1 MLVKKSDKSL
11 EPFMVEKVLK
21 GVEKAYA
28 SVNENMKPGVLDC
41 IIGKY
46 KDEDDEKIVDA
57 DEIQDEVEK
66 CLMEDNKVAAKSY
79 ILYRYTNKIRK
90 DKFNTNVK
98 SILKKLM
105 AEDVQNQNANVDE
118 HSFDGR
124 MGEASSFVN
133 KKIALDGYMSRKSR
147 KNHLNNEVYI
157 HDLDAYVSGKHNC
170 LTEPID
176 LLFAKG
182 FVTRQADVRSPGS
195 VATALQL
202 LAVVFQ
208 LQSQDQFGGVAAGHL
223 DWSLVPYVRLSFYK
237 HFMVG
242 LKFVENVGN
251 DAIAKFKKEFFSLPN
266 DDDFKFLEEDTIDKR
281 KHISIDNKIYKS
293 YEKAYDY
300 ALSMLKDEVFQSVE
314 AMYSNLNTLQSRSGC
329 QLPFTSLNYGTCTK
343 TEGRLVIKALLEGS
357 LDGTGK
363 FHKTPIFPC
372 GIFQLMKGVNRYPGE
387 PNYDL
392 YKLALKSTSQRLYPN
407 YANCDWT
414 TNAGY
419 DKEDPRTYFATMG
432 CHAINTPIIM
442 ADGTRKMVQDI
453 KVGDKIMGVNNTV
466 RTVESL
472 IRGNDKLFKI
482 SQSRGEDYIVNEGHV
497 LALEYS
503 VKRKYMGYSKGDKLT
518 MTVHD
523 FMQIPASQRR
533 HFKGYKDSYELEEKE
548 YAIPPYI
555 LGLWLGDGWKGG
567 ATFSVNINETKIVE
581 DISKYA
587 ESIGRKVVIK
597 EEEDEKCLVVTISD
611 KDKQHENNLFRQGLK
626 KYNLFDNKHIPEEY
640 FYGSK
645 AQRSAL
651 LAGLV
656 NTDGWA
662 RIGRGRQTVCF
673 GNTNIDLINGA
684 KRLADSLG
692 YATNIIKARGE
703 AIGVGLCEGS
713 KLKPY
718 YHLSIHAFDDENLME
733 SKRTNINKNSI
744 RNFNTSVLTVE
755 EVGNGDFYGFELDG
769 DRLYLFN
776 DCTVTHNCRTYN
788 GRDINAEEGHNP
800 QTKDGRG
807 NLAPVTIILPTIAME
822 AKTSV
827 KDGENVVDKFMK
839 LLDKKIHEAKDML
852 RERYDWLCK
861 QSPLSAKF
869 MWKNNTMLGYI
880 PEQGIE
886 SALRHG
892 TLAIGQLGLAECLQA
907 LIGTDHTTE
916 EGMQLAKRIEGL
928 YKKRCQEF
936 KESERLNYGVYY
948 TPAENLCYT
957 AMKKFREKYGV
968 IPNVSDRDYFTNSMH
983 VPVWKNMTPFEKIDI
998 ESQLTGY
1005 SNAGCITYV
1014 ELPSTTKNNL
1024 EALETIV
1031 NYAMDRDIPYF
1042 AINVPNDTCNE
1053 CGYTDEINDKC
1064 PMCGSTNISRLRRVT
1079 GYLTGDYKTAFNWG
1093 KQKETQ
1099 DRVKHIKEF

>member
-28 SVNENMKPGVLDC
+28 SVNENMKPGALDC

-242 LKFVENVGN
+242 LKFVENMDN

-293 YEKAYDY
+293 HEKAYNY

-392 YKLALKSTSQRLYPN
+392 YKLALESTSQRLYPN

-453 KVGDKIMGVNNTV
+453 EVGDKVMGVNNTV

-472 IRGNDKLFKI
+472 IRGNGKLFKI

-503 VKRKYMGYSKGDKLT
+503 SKRKYMGYSKGDKLT

-533 HFKGYKDSYELEEKE
+533 YFKGYKDSYELEEKE
-548 YAIPPYI
+548 FAIPPYI
-555 LGLWLGDGWKGG
+555 
-567 ATFSVNINETKIVE
+567 
-581 DISKYA
+581 
-587 ESIGRKVVIK
+587 
-597 EEEDEKCLVVTISD
+597 
-611 KDKQHENNLFRQGLK
+611 
-626 KYNLFDNKHIPEEY
+626 
-640 FYGSK
+640 
-645 AQRSAL
+645 
-651 LAGLV
+651 
-656 NTDGWA
+656 
-662 RIGRGRQTVCF
+662 
-673 GNTNIDLINGA
+673 
-684 KRLADSLG
+684 
-692 YATNIIKARGE
+692 
-703 AIGVGLCEGS
+703 
-713 KLKPY
+713 
-718 YHLSIHAFDDENLME
+718 
-733 SKRTNINKNSI
+733 
-744 RNFNTSVLTVE
+744 NTSVLTVE

-769 DRLYLFN
+769 DRLYLLN

-788 GRDINAEEGHNP
+788 GKDINAEEGHNP

-869 MWKNNTMLGYI
+869 MWKNNTMCGYI

-1031 NYAMDRDIPYF
+1031 NYAMDKDIPYF

>member
-28 SVNENMKPGVLDC
+28 SVNEDMKPGVLDC

-124 MGEASSFVN
+124 VGEASSFVN

-147 KNHLNNEVYI
+147 KNHLNNEIYV

-266 DDDFKFLEEDTIDKR
+266 DDDFKFLEENTIDKR

-293 YEKAYDY
+293 HEKAYDY

-432 CHAINTPIIM
+432 C
-442 ADGTRKMVQDI
+442 
-453 KVGDKIMGVNNTV
+453 
-466 RTVESL
+466 
-472 IRGNDKLFKI
+472 
-482 SQSRGEDYIVNEGHV
+482 
-497 LALEYS
+497 
-503 VKRKYMGYSKGDKLT
+503 
-518 MTVHD
+518 
-523 FMQIPASQRR
+523 
-533 HFKGYKDSYELEEKE
+533 
-548 YAIPPYI
+548 
-555 LGLWLGDGWKGG
+555 
-567 ATFSVNINETKIVE
+567 
-581 DISKYA
+581 
-587 ESIGRKVVIK
+587 
-597 EEEDEKCLVVTISD
+597 
-611 KDKQHENNLFRQGLK
+611 
-626 KYNLFDNKHIPEEY
+626 
-640 FYGSK
+640 
-645 AQRSAL
+645 
-651 LAGLV
+651 
-656 NTDGWA
+656 
-662 RIGRGRQTVCF
+662 
-673 GNTNIDLINGA
+673 
-684 KRLADSLG
+684 
-692 YATNIIKARGE
+692 
-703 AIGVGLCEGS
+703 
-713 KLKPY
+713 
-718 YHLSIHAFDDENLME
+718 
-733 SKRTNINKNSI
+733 
-744 RNFNTSVLTVE
+744 
-755 EVGNGDFYGFELDG
+755 
-769 DRLYLFN
+769 
-776 DCTVTHNCRTYN
+776 RTYN
-788 GRDINAEEGHNP
+788 GKDINAEEGCNP

-827 KDGENVVDKFMK
+827 KDGENVVDRFMK

-869 MWKNNTMLGYI
+869 MWKNNTMCGYI

-1031 NYAMDRDIPYF
+1031 NYAMDKDIPYF

>member
-28 SVNENMKPGVLDC
+28 SVNEDMKPGVLDC

-124 MGEASSFVN
+124 VGEASSFVN

-242 LKFVENVGN
+242 LKFVENVDN

-293 YEKAYDY
+293 HKKVYDY

-372 GIFQLMKGVNRYPGE
+372 GIFQLMKGVNRCPGE

-453 KVGDKIMGVNNTV
+453 EVGDKVMGVNNTV

-472 IRGNDKLFKI
+472 IRGNGKLFKI

-503 VKRKYMGYSKGDKLT
+503 SKRKYMGYSKGDKLT

-548 YAIPPYI
+548 FAIPSYI
-555 LGLWLGDGWKGG
+555 
-567 ATFSVNINETKIVE
+567 
-581 DISKYA
+581 
-587 ESIGRKVVIK
+587 
-597 EEEDEKCLVVTISD
+597 
-611 KDKQHENNLFRQGLK
+611 
-626 KYNLFDNKHIPEEY
+626 
-640 FYGSK
+640 
-645 AQRSAL
+645 
-651 LAGLV
+651 
-656 NTDGWA
+656 
-662 RIGRGRQTVCF
+662 
-673 GNTNIDLINGA
+673 
-684 KRLADSLG
+684 
-692 YATNIIKARGE
+692 
-703 AIGVGLCEGS
+703 
-713 KLKPY
+713 
-718 YHLSIHAFDDENLME
+718 
-733 SKRTNINKNSI
+733 
-744 RNFNTSVLTVE
+744 NTSVLTVE

-769 DRLYLFN
+769 DRLYLLN

-788 GRDINAEEGHNP
+788 GKDINAEEGHNP

-869 MWKNNTMLGYI
+869 MWKNNTMCGYI

-928 YKKRCQEF
+928 YQKRCQEF

-1031 NYAMDRDIPYF
+1031 NYAMDKDIPYF

>member
-28 SVNENMKPGVLDC
+28 SVNENMEPGVLDC

-46 KDEDDEKIVDA
+46 KDEGDEKIVDA

-90 DKFNTNVK
+90 DKFNNNVK

-242 LKFVENVGN
+242 LKFVENVDN

-293 YEKAYDY
+293 HEKAYDY

-432 CHAINTPIIM
+432 C
-442 ADGTRKMVQDI
+442 
-453 KVGDKIMGVNNTV
+453 
-466 RTVESL
+466 
-472 IRGNDKLFKI
+472 
-482 SQSRGEDYIVNEGHV
+482 
-497 LALEYS
+497 
-503 VKRKYMGYSKGDKLT
+503 
-518 MTVHD
+518 
-523 FMQIPASQRR
+523 
-533 HFKGYKDSYELEEKE
+533 
-548 YAIPPYI
+548 
-555 LGLWLGDGWKGG
+555 
-567 ATFSVNINETKIVE
+567 
-581 DISKYA
+581 
-587 ESIGRKVVIK
+587 
-597 EEEDEKCLVVTISD
+597 
-611 KDKQHENNLFRQGLK
+611 
-626 KYNLFDNKHIPEEY
+626 
-640 FYGSK
+640 
-645 AQRSAL
+645 
-651 LAGLV
+651 
-656 NTDGWA
+656 
-662 RIGRGRQTVCF
+662 
-673 GNTNIDLINGA
+673 
-684 KRLADSLG
+684 
-692 YATNIIKARGE
+692 
-703 AIGVGLCEGS
+703 
-713 KLKPY
+713 
-718 YHLSIHAFDDENLME
+718 
-733 SKRTNINKNSI
+733 
-744 RNFNTSVLTVE
+744 
-755 EVGNGDFYGFELDG
+755 
-769 DRLYLFN
+769 
-776 DCTVTHNCRTYN
+776 RTYN
-788 GRDINAEEGHNP
+788 GKDINAEEGCNP

-869 MWKNNTMLGYI
+869 MWKNNTMCGYI

-928 YKKRCQEF
+928 YQKRCQEF

-1031 NYAMDRDIPYF
+1031 NYAMDKDIPYF

>member
-28 SVNENMKPGVLDC
+28 SVNEDMKPGVLDC

-66 CLMEDNKVAAKSY
+66 CLMEENKVAAKSY

-124 MGEASSFVN
+124 VGEASSFVN

-242 LKFVENVGN
+242 LKFVENVDN

-266 DDDFKFLEEDTIDKR
+266 DDDFKFLEEDAIDKR

-293 YEKAYDY
+293 HEKAYDY
-300 ALSMLKDEVFQSVE
+300 ALSILKDEVFQSVE

-453 KVGDKIMGVNNTV
+453 EVGDKIMGVNNTV

-472 IRGNDKLFKI
+472 IRGNGKLFKI

-503 VKRKYMGYSKGDKLT
+503 SKRKYMGYSKGDKLT

-548 YAIPPYI
+548 FAIPPYI
-555 LGLWLGDGWKGG
+555 
-567 ATFSVNINETKIVE
+567 
-581 DISKYA
+581 
-587 ESIGRKVVIK
+587 
-597 EEEDEKCLVVTISD
+597 
-611 KDKQHENNLFRQGLK
+611 
-626 KYNLFDNKHIPEEY
+626 
-640 FYGSK
+640 
-645 AQRSAL
+645 
-651 LAGLV
+651 
-656 NTDGWA
+656 
-662 RIGRGRQTVCF
+662 
-673 GNTNIDLINGA
+673 
-684 KRLADSLG
+684 
-692 YATNIIKARGE
+692 
-703 AIGVGLCEGS
+703 
-713 KLKPY
+713 
-718 YHLSIHAFDDENLME
+718 
-733 SKRTNINKNSI
+733 
-744 RNFNTSVLTVE
+744 NTSVLTVE

-769 DRLYLFN
+769 DRLYLLN
-776 DCTVTHNCRTYN
+776 DSTVTHNCRTYN
-788 GRDINAEEGHNP
+788 GKDINAEEGHNP

-869 MWKNNTMLGYI
+869 MWKNNTMCGYI

-928 YKKRCQEF
+928 YQKRCQEF

-1031 NYAMDRDIPYF
+1031 NYAMDKDIPYF

>member
-28 SVNENMKPGVLDC
+28 SVNEDMKPGVLDC

-66 CLMEDNKVAAKSY
+66 CLMEENKVAAKSY

-124 MGEASSFVN
+124 VGEASSFVN

-242 LKFVENVGN
+242 LKFVENVDN

-266 DDDFKFLEEDTIDKR
+266 DDDFKFLEEDAIDKR

-293 YEKAYDY
+293 HEKAYDY
-300 ALSMLKDEVFQSVE
+300 ALSILKDEVFQSVE

-453 KVGDKIMGVNNTV
+453 EVGDKIMGVNNTV

-472 IRGNDKLFKI
+472 IRGNGKLFKI

-503 VKRKYMGYSKGDKLT
+503 SKRKYMGYSKGDKLT

-548 YAIPPYI
+548 FTIPP
-555 LGLWLGDGWKGG
+555 
-567 ATFSVNINETKIVE
+567 
-581 DISKYA
+581 
-587 ESIGRKVVIK
+587 
-597 EEEDEKCLVVTISD
+597 
-611 KDKQHENNLFRQGLK
+611 
-626 KYNLFDNKHIPEEY
+626 HI
-640 FYGSK
+640 
-645 AQRSAL
+645 
-651 LAGLV
+651 
-656 NTDGWA
+656 
-662 RIGRGRQTVCF
+662 
-673 GNTNIDLINGA
+673 
-684 KRLADSLG
+684 
-692 YATNIIKARGE
+692 
-703 AIGVGLCEGS
+703 
-713 KLKPY
+713 
-718 YHLSIHAFDDENLME
+718 
-733 SKRTNINKNSI
+733 
-744 RNFNTSVLTVE
+744 NTSVLTVE

-769 DRLYLFN
+769 DRLYLLN
-776 DCTVTHNCRTYN
+776 DSTVTHNCRTYN
-788 GRDINAEEGHNP
+788 GKDINAEEGHNP

-869 MWKNNTMLGYI
+869 MWKNNTMCGYI

-928 YKKRCQEF
+928 YQKRCQEF

-1031 NYAMDRDIPYF
+1031 NYAMDKDIPYF

>member
-28 SVNENMKPGVLDC
+28 SVNEDMKPGVLDC

-124 MGEASSFVN
+124 VGEASSFVN

-147 KNHLNNEVYI
+147 KNHLNNEIYV

-281 KHISIDNKIYKS
+281 KHISIDNKIYRS
-293 YEKAYDY
+293 HEKAYDY
-300 ALSMLKDEVFQSVE
+300 ALSILKDEVFQSVE

-453 KVGDKIMGVNNTV
+453 EVGDKIMGVNNTV

-472 IRGNDKLFKI
+472 IRGNGKLFKI

-503 VKRKYMGYSKGDKLT
+503 SKRKYMGYSKGDKLT

-548 YAIPPYI
+548 FAIPPYI
-555 LGLWLGDGWKGG
+555 
-567 ATFSVNINETKIVE
+567 
-581 DISKYA
+581 
-587 ESIGRKVVIK
+587 
-597 EEEDEKCLVVTISD
+597 
-611 KDKQHENNLFRQGLK
+611 
-626 KYNLFDNKHIPEEY
+626 
-640 FYGSK
+640 
-645 AQRSAL
+645 
-651 LAGLV
+651 
-656 NTDGWA
+656 
-662 RIGRGRQTVCF
+662 
-673 GNTNIDLINGA
+673 
-684 KRLADSLG
+684 
-692 YATNIIKARGE
+692 
-703 AIGVGLCEGS
+703 
-713 KLKPY
+713 
-718 YHLSIHAFDDENLME
+718 
-733 SKRTNINKNSI
+733 
-744 RNFNTSVLTVE
+744 NTSVLTVE
-755 EVGNGDFYGFELDG
+755 EVENGDFYGFELDG
-769 DRLYLFN
+769 DRLYLLN

-788 GRDINAEEGHNP
+788 GKDINAEEGHNP

-869 MWKNNTMLGYI
+869 MWKNNTMYGYI

-886 SALRHG
+886 SALKHG

-928 YKKRCQEF
+928 YQKRCQEF

-1031 NYAMDRDIPYF
+1031 NYAMDKDIPYF

>member
-28 SVNENMKPGVLDC
+28 SVNEDMKPGVLDC

-66 CLMEDNKVAAKSY
+66 CLMEENKVAAKSY

-124 MGEASSFVN
+124 VGEASSFVN

-242 LKFVENVGN
+242 LKFVENVDN

-281 KHISIDNKIYKS
+281 KHISIDNEIYKS
-293 YEKAYDY
+293 HEKAYDY

-432 CHAINTPIIM
+432 C
-442 ADGTRKMVQDI
+442 
-453 KVGDKIMGVNNTV
+453 
-466 RTVESL
+466 
-472 IRGNDKLFKI
+472 
-482 SQSRGEDYIVNEGHV
+482 
-497 LALEYS
+497 
-503 VKRKYMGYSKGDKLT
+503 
-518 MTVHD
+518 
-523 FMQIPASQRR
+523 
-533 HFKGYKDSYELEEKE
+533 
-548 YAIPPYI
+548 
-555 LGLWLGDGWKGG
+555 
-567 ATFSVNINETKIVE
+567 
-581 DISKYA
+581 
-587 ESIGRKVVIK
+587 
-597 EEEDEKCLVVTISD
+597 
-611 KDKQHENNLFRQGLK
+611 
-626 KYNLFDNKHIPEEY
+626 
-640 FYGSK
+640 
-645 AQRSAL
+645 
-651 LAGLV
+651 
-656 NTDGWA
+656 
-662 RIGRGRQTVCF
+662 
-673 GNTNIDLINGA
+673 
-684 KRLADSLG
+684 
-692 YATNIIKARGE
+692 
-703 AIGVGLCEGS
+703 
-713 KLKPY
+713 
-718 YHLSIHAFDDENLME
+718 
-733 SKRTNINKNSI
+733 
-744 RNFNTSVLTVE
+744 
-755 EVGNGDFYGFELDG
+755 
-769 DRLYLFN
+769 
-776 DCTVTHNCRTYN
+776 RTYN
-788 GRDINAEEGHNP
+788 GKDINAEEGCNP

-869 MWKNNTMLGYI
+869 MWKNNTMCGYI

-928 YKKRCQEF
+928 YQKRCQEF

-1031 NYAMDRDIPYF
+1031 NYAMDKDIPYF

>member
-242 LKFVENVGN
+242 LKFVENMDN
-251 DAIAKFKKEFFSLPN
+251 DAIAKFKKEFFSLSN

-293 YEKAYDY
+293 HEKAYDY

-432 CHAINTPIIM
+432 C
-442 ADGTRKMVQDI
+442 
-453 KVGDKIMGVNNTV
+453 
-466 RTVESL
+466 
-472 IRGNDKLFKI
+472 
-482 SQSRGEDYIVNEGHV
+482 
-497 LALEYS
+497 
-503 VKRKYMGYSKGDKLT
+503 
-518 MTVHD
+518 
-523 FMQIPASQRR
+523 
-533 HFKGYKDSYELEEKE
+533 
-548 YAIPPYI
+548 
-555 LGLWLGDGWKGG
+555 
-567 ATFSVNINETKIVE
+567 
-581 DISKYA
+581 
-587 ESIGRKVVIK
+587 
-597 EEEDEKCLVVTISD
+597 
-611 KDKQHENNLFRQGLK
+611 
-626 KYNLFDNKHIPEEY
+626 
-640 FYGSK
+640 
-645 AQRSAL
+645 
-651 LAGLV
+651 
-656 NTDGWA
+656 
-662 RIGRGRQTVCF
+662 
-673 GNTNIDLINGA
+673 
-684 KRLADSLG
+684 
-692 YATNIIKARGE
+692 
-703 AIGVGLCEGS
+703 
-713 KLKPY
+713 
-718 YHLSIHAFDDENLME
+718 
-733 SKRTNINKNSI
+733 
-744 RNFNTSVLTVE
+744 
-755 EVGNGDFYGFELDG
+755 
-769 DRLYLFN
+769 
-776 DCTVTHNCRTYN
+776 RTYN
-788 GRDINAEEGHNP
+788 GKDINAEEGCNP

-869 MWKNNTMLGYI
+869 MWKNNTMCGYI

-928 YKKRCQEF
+928 YQKRCQEF

-1031 NYAMDRDIPYF
+1031 NYAMDKDIPYF

>member
-28 SVNENMKPGVLDC
+28 SVNEDMKPGVLDC

-66 CLMEDNKVAAKSY
+66 CLMEENKVAAKSY

-124 MGEASSFVN
+124 VGEASSFVN

-293 YEKAYDY
+293 HEKAYDY
-300 ALSMLKDEVFQSVE
+300 ALSILKDEIFQSVE

-432 CHAINTPIIM
+432 C
-442 ADGTRKMVQDI
+442 
-453 KVGDKIMGVNNTV
+453 
-466 RTVESL
+466 
-472 IRGNDKLFKI
+472 
-482 SQSRGEDYIVNEGHV
+482 
-497 LALEYS
+497 
-503 VKRKYMGYSKGDKLT
+503 
-518 MTVHD
+518 
-523 FMQIPASQRR
+523 
-533 HFKGYKDSYELEEKE
+533 
-548 YAIPPYI
+548 
-555 LGLWLGDGWKGG
+555 
-567 ATFSVNINETKIVE
+567 
-581 DISKYA
+581 
-587 ESIGRKVVIK
+587 
-597 EEEDEKCLVVTISD
+597 
-611 KDKQHENNLFRQGLK
+611 
-626 KYNLFDNKHIPEEY
+626 
-640 FYGSK
+640 
-645 AQRSAL
+645 
-651 LAGLV
+651 
-656 NTDGWA
+656 
-662 RIGRGRQTVCF
+662 
-673 GNTNIDLINGA
+673 
-684 KRLADSLG
+684 
-692 YATNIIKARGE
+692 
-703 AIGVGLCEGS
+703 
-713 KLKPY
+713 
-718 YHLSIHAFDDENLME
+718 
-733 SKRTNINKNSI
+733 
-744 RNFNTSVLTVE
+744 
-755 EVGNGDFYGFELDG
+755 
-769 DRLYLFN
+769 
-776 DCTVTHNCRTYN
+776 RTYN
-788 GRDINAEEGHNP
+788 GKDINAEEGCNP

-869 MWKNNTMLGYI
+869 MWKNNTMCGYI

-928 YKKRCQEF
+928 YQKRCQEF

-1031 NYAMDRDIPYF
+1031 NYAMDKDIPYF

>member
-28 SVNENMKPGVLDC
+28 SVNEDMKPGVLDC

-46 KDEDDEKIVDA
+46 KDEDDGKIVDA

-124 MGEASSFVN
+124 VGEASSFVN

-147 KNHLNNEVYI
+147 KNHLNNEIYV

-281 KHISIDNKIYKS
+281 KHISIDNKIYRS
-293 YEKAYDY
+293 HEKAYDY
-300 ALSMLKDEVFQSVE
+300 ALSILKDEVFQSVE

-453 KVGDKIMGVNNTV
+453 EVGDKIMGVNNTV

-472 IRGNDKLFKI
+472 IRGNGKLFKI

-503 VKRKYMGYSKGDKLT
+503 SKRKYMGYSKGDKLT

-548 YAIPPYI
+548 FAIPPYI
-555 LGLWLGDGWKGG
+555 
-567 ATFSVNINETKIVE
+567 
-581 DISKYA
+581 
-587 ESIGRKVVIK
+587 
-597 EEEDEKCLVVTISD
+597 
-611 KDKQHENNLFRQGLK
+611 
-626 KYNLFDNKHIPEEY
+626 
-640 FYGSK
+640 
-645 AQRSAL
+645 
-651 LAGLV
+651 
-656 NTDGWA
+656 
-662 RIGRGRQTVCF
+662 
-673 GNTNIDLINGA
+673 
-684 KRLADSLG
+684 
-692 YATNIIKARGE
+692 
-703 AIGVGLCEGS
+703 
-713 KLKPY
+713 
-718 YHLSIHAFDDENLME
+718 
-733 SKRTNINKNSI
+733 
-744 RNFNTSVLTVE
+744 NTSVLTVE
-755 EVGNGDFYGFELDG
+755 EVENGDFYGFELDG
-769 DRLYLFN
+769 DRLYLLN

-788 GRDINAEEGHNP
+788 GKDINAEEGHNP

-869 MWKNNTMLGYI
+869 MWKNNTMYGYI

-886 SALRHG
+886 SALKHG

-928 YKKRCQEF
+928 YQKRCQEF

-1031 NYAMDRDIPYF
+1031 NYAMDKDIPYF

>member
-28 SVNENMKPGVLDC
+28 SVNEDMKPGVLDC

-124 MGEASSFVN
+124 VGEASSFVN

-147 KNHLNNEVYI
+147 KNHLNNEIYV

-242 LKFVENVGN
+242 LKFVENVDN

-293 YEKAYDY
+293 HEKAYDY

-432 CHAINTPIIM
+432 C
-442 ADGTRKMVQDI
+442 
-453 KVGDKIMGVNNTV
+453 
-466 RTVESL
+466 
-472 IRGNDKLFKI
+472 
-482 SQSRGEDYIVNEGHV
+482 
-497 LALEYS
+497 
-503 VKRKYMGYSKGDKLT
+503 
-518 MTVHD
+518 
-523 FMQIPASQRR
+523 
-533 HFKGYKDSYELEEKE
+533 
-548 YAIPPYI
+548 
-555 LGLWLGDGWKGG
+555 
-567 ATFSVNINETKIVE
+567 
-581 DISKYA
+581 
-587 ESIGRKVVIK
+587 
-597 EEEDEKCLVVTISD
+597 
-611 KDKQHENNLFRQGLK
+611 
-626 KYNLFDNKHIPEEY
+626 
-640 FYGSK
+640 
-645 AQRSAL
+645 
-651 LAGLV
+651 
-656 NTDGWA
+656 
-662 RIGRGRQTVCF
+662 
-673 GNTNIDLINGA
+673 
-684 KRLADSLG
+684 
-692 YATNIIKARGE
+692 
-703 AIGVGLCEGS
+703 
-713 KLKPY
+713 
-718 YHLSIHAFDDENLME
+718 
-733 SKRTNINKNSI
+733 
-744 RNFNTSVLTVE
+744 
-755 EVGNGDFYGFELDG
+755 
-769 DRLYLFN
+769 
-776 DCTVTHNCRTYN
+776 RTYN
-788 GRDINAEEGHNP
+788 GKDINAEEGCNP

-869 MWKNNTMLGYI
+869 MWKNNTMCGYI

-928 YKKRCQEF
+928 YQKRCQEF

-1031 NYAMDRDIPYF
+1031 NYAMDKDIPYF

>member
-28 SVNENMKPGVLDC
+28 SVNEDMKPGVLDC

-124 MGEASSFVN
+124 VGEASSFVN

-242 LKFVENVGN
+242 LKFVENMDN

-293 YEKAYDY
+293 HEKAYDY

-453 KVGDKIMGVNNTV
+453 EVGDKVMGVNNTV

-472 IRGNDKLFKI
+472 IRGNGKLFKI

-503 VKRKYMGYSKGDKLT
+503 SKRKYMGYSKGDKLT

-533 HFKGYKDSYELEEKE
+533 HFKGYKDSYELEEKDI
-548 YAIPPYI
+548 AIPPYI
-555 LGLWLGDGWKGG
+555 
-567 ATFSVNINETKIVE
+567 
-581 DISKYA
+581 
-587 ESIGRKVVIK
+587 
-597 EEEDEKCLVVTISD
+597 
-611 KDKQHENNLFRQGLK
+611 
-626 KYNLFDNKHIPEEY
+626 
-640 FYGSK
+640 
-645 AQRSAL
+645 
-651 LAGLV
+651 
-656 NTDGWA
+656 
-662 RIGRGRQTVCF
+662 
-673 GNTNIDLINGA
+673 
-684 KRLADSLG
+684 
-692 YATNIIKARGE
+692 
-703 AIGVGLCEGS
+703 
-713 KLKPY
+713 
-718 YHLSIHAFDDENLME
+718 
-733 SKRTNINKNSI
+733 
-744 RNFNTSVLTVE
+744 NTSVLTVE

-769 DRLYLFN
+769 DRLYLLN

-788 GRDINAEEGHNP
+788 GKDINAEEGHNP

-869 MWKNNTMLGYI
+869 MWKNNTMCGYI

-928 YKKRCQEF
+928 YQKRCQEF

-1031 NYAMDRDIPYF
+1031 NYAMDKDIPYF

>member
-21 GVEKAYA
+21 GAEKAYA

-46 KDEDDEKIVDA
+46 RDEDDEKIVDA

-242 LKFVENVGN
+242 LKFVENVDN

-293 YEKAYDY
+293 HEKVYDY

-432 CHAINTPIIM
+432 C
-442 ADGTRKMVQDI
+442 
-453 KVGDKIMGVNNTV
+453 
-466 RTVESL
+466 
-472 IRGNDKLFKI
+472 
-482 SQSRGEDYIVNEGHV
+482 
-497 LALEYS
+497 
-503 VKRKYMGYSKGDKLT
+503 
-518 MTVHD
+518 
-523 FMQIPASQRR
+523 
-533 HFKGYKDSYELEEKE
+533 
-548 YAIPPYI
+548 
-555 LGLWLGDGWKGG
+555 
-567 ATFSVNINETKIVE
+567 
-581 DISKYA
+581 
-587 ESIGRKVVIK
+587 
-597 EEEDEKCLVVTISD
+597 
-611 KDKQHENNLFRQGLK
+611 
-626 KYNLFDNKHIPEEY
+626 
-640 FYGSK
+640 
-645 AQRSAL
+645 
-651 LAGLV
+651 
-656 NTDGWA
+656 
-662 RIGRGRQTVCF
+662 
-673 GNTNIDLINGA
+673 
-684 KRLADSLG
+684 
-692 YATNIIKARGE
+692 
-703 AIGVGLCEGS
+703 
-713 KLKPY
+713 
-718 YHLSIHAFDDENLME
+718 
-733 SKRTNINKNSI
+733 
-744 RNFNTSVLTVE
+744 
-755 EVGNGDFYGFELDG
+755 
-769 DRLYLFN
+769 
-776 DCTVTHNCRTYN
+776 RTYN
-788 GRDINAEEGHNP
+788 GKDINAEEGHNP

-839 LLDKKIHEAKDML
+839 LLDKKIYEAKDML

-869 MWKNNTMLGYI
+869 MWKNNTMCGYI

-928 YKKRCQEF
+928 YQKRCQEF

-1031 NYAMDRDIPYF
+1031 NYAMDKDIPYF

-1064 PMCGSTNISRLRRVT
+1064 PICGSTNISRLRRVT

>member
-28 SVNENMKPGVLDC
+28 SVNEDMKPGVLDC

-124 MGEASSFVN
+124 VGEASSFVN

-147 KNHLNNEVYI
+147 KNHLNNEIYV

-266 DDDFKFLEEDTIDKR
+266 DDDFKFLEEDAIDKR

-293 YEKAYDY
+293 HEKAYDY
-300 ALSMLKDEVFQSVE
+300 ALSILKDEVFQSVE

-432 CHAINTPIIM
+432 C
-442 ADGTRKMVQDI
+442 
-453 KVGDKIMGVNNTV
+453 
-466 RTVESL
+466 
-472 IRGNDKLFKI
+472 
-482 SQSRGEDYIVNEGHV
+482 
-497 LALEYS
+497 
-503 VKRKYMGYSKGDKLT
+503 
-518 MTVHD
+518 
-523 FMQIPASQRR
+523 
-533 HFKGYKDSYELEEKE
+533 
-548 YAIPPYI
+548 
-555 LGLWLGDGWKGG
+555 
-567 ATFSVNINETKIVE
+567 
-581 DISKYA
+581 
-587 ESIGRKVVIK
+587 
-597 EEEDEKCLVVTISD
+597 
-611 KDKQHENNLFRQGLK
+611 
-626 KYNLFDNKHIPEEY
+626 
-640 FYGSK
+640 
-645 AQRSAL
+645 
-651 LAGLV
+651 
-656 NTDGWA
+656 
-662 RIGRGRQTVCF
+662 
-673 GNTNIDLINGA
+673 
-684 KRLADSLG
+684 
-692 YATNIIKARGE
+692 
-703 AIGVGLCEGS
+703 
-713 KLKPY
+713 
-718 YHLSIHAFDDENLME
+718 
-733 SKRTNINKNSI
+733 
-744 RNFNTSVLTVE
+744 
-755 EVGNGDFYGFELDG
+755 
-769 DRLYLFN
+769 
-776 DCTVTHNCRTYN
+776 RTYN
-788 GRDINAEEGHNP
+788 GKDINAEEGHNP

-869 MWKNNTMLGYI
+869 MWKNNTMCGYI

-928 YKKRCQEF
+928 YQKRCQEF

-1031 NYAMDRDIPYF
+1031 NYAMDKDIPYF

-1064 PMCGSTNISRLRRVT
+1064 PMCGSANISRLRRVT

>member
-28 SVNENMKPGVLDC
+28 SVNEDMKPGVLDC

-124 MGEASSFVN
+124 VGEASSFVN

-147 KNHLNNEVYI
+147 KNHLNNEIYV

-281 KHISIDNKIYKS
+281 KHISIDNKIYRS
-293 YEKAYDY
+293 HEKAYDY
-300 ALSMLKDEVFQSVE
+300 ALSILKDEVFQSVE

-387 PNYDL
+387 PHYDL

-453 KVGDKIMGVNNTV
+453 EVGDKIMGVNNTV

-472 IRGNDKLFKI
+472 IRGNGKLFKI

-503 VKRKYMGYSKGDKLT
+503 SKRKYMGYSKGDKLT

-548 YAIPPYI
+548 FAIPPYI
-555 LGLWLGDGWKGG
+555 
-567 ATFSVNINETKIVE
+567 
-581 DISKYA
+581 
-587 ESIGRKVVIK
+587 
-597 EEEDEKCLVVTISD
+597 
-611 KDKQHENNLFRQGLK
+611 
-626 KYNLFDNKHIPEEY
+626 
-640 FYGSK
+640 
-645 AQRSAL
+645 
-651 LAGLV
+651 
-656 NTDGWA
+656 
-662 RIGRGRQTVCF
+662 
-673 GNTNIDLINGA
+673 
-684 KRLADSLG
+684 
-692 YATNIIKARGE
+692 
-703 AIGVGLCEGS
+703 
-713 KLKPY
+713 
-718 YHLSIHAFDDENLME
+718 
-733 SKRTNINKNSI
+733 
-744 RNFNTSVLTVE
+744 NTSVLTVE
-755 EVGNGDFYGFELDG
+755 EVENGDFYGFELDG
-769 DRLYLFN
+769 DRLYLLN

-788 GRDINAEEGHNP
+788 GKDINAEEGHNP

-869 MWKNNTMLGYI
+869 MWKNNTMYGYI

-886 SALRHG
+886 SALKHG

-928 YKKRCQEF
+928 YQKRCQEF

-1031 NYAMDRDIPYF
+1031 NYAMDKDIPYF

>member
-28 SVNENMKPGVLDC
+28 SVNEDMKPGVLDC

-242 LKFVENVGN
+242 LKFVENVDN

-293 YEKAYDY
+293 HEKAYDY

-453 KVGDKIMGVNNTV
+453 EVGDKIMGVNNTV

-472 IRGNDKLFKI
+472 IRGNGKLFKI

-503 VKRKYMGYSKGDKLT
+503 SKRKYMGYSKGDKLT

-548 YAIPPYI
+548 FAIPPYI
-555 LGLWLGDGWKGG
+555 
-567 ATFSVNINETKIVE
+567 
-581 DISKYA
+581 
-587 ESIGRKVVIK
+587 
-597 EEEDEKCLVVTISD
+597 
-611 KDKQHENNLFRQGLK
+611 
-626 KYNLFDNKHIPEEY
+626 
-640 FYGSK
+640 
-645 AQRSAL
+645 
-651 LAGLV
+651 
-656 NTDGWA
+656 
-662 RIGRGRQTVCF
+662 
-673 GNTNIDLINGA
+673 
-684 KRLADSLG
+684 
-692 YATNIIKARGE
+692 
-703 AIGVGLCEGS
+703 
-713 KLKPY
+713 
-718 YHLSIHAFDDENLME
+718 
-733 SKRTNINKNSI
+733 
-744 RNFNTSVLTVE
+744 NTSVLTVE

-769 DRLYLFN
+769 DRLYLLN

-788 GRDINAEEGHNP
+788 GKDINAEEGHNP

-869 MWKNNTMLGYI
+869 MWKNNTMCGYI

-928 YKKRCQEF
+928 YQKRCQEF

-1031 NYAMDRDIPYF
+1031 NYAMDKDIPYF

>member
-28 SVNENMKPGVLDC
+28 SVNENMEPGVLDC

-46 KDEDDEKIVDA
+46 KDEGDEKIVDA

-90 DKFNTNVK
+90 DKFNNNVK

-242 LKFVENVGN
+242 LKFVENVDN

-293 YEKAYDY
+293 HEKAYDY

-372 GIFQLMKGVNRYPGE
+372 GIFQLMKGVNRCPGE

-432 CHAINTPIIM
+432 C
-442 ADGTRKMVQDI
+442 
-453 KVGDKIMGVNNTV
+453 
-466 RTVESL
+466 
-472 IRGNDKLFKI
+472 
-482 SQSRGEDYIVNEGHV
+482 
-497 LALEYS
+497 
-503 VKRKYMGYSKGDKLT
+503 
-518 MTVHD
+518 
-523 FMQIPASQRR
+523 
-533 HFKGYKDSYELEEKE
+533 
-548 YAIPPYI
+548 
-555 LGLWLGDGWKGG
+555 
-567 ATFSVNINETKIVE
+567 
-581 DISKYA
+581 
-587 ESIGRKVVIK
+587 
-597 EEEDEKCLVVTISD
+597 
-611 KDKQHENNLFRQGLK
+611 
-626 KYNLFDNKHIPEEY
+626 
-640 FYGSK
+640 
-645 AQRSAL
+645 
-651 LAGLV
+651 
-656 NTDGWA
+656 
-662 RIGRGRQTVCF
+662 
-673 GNTNIDLINGA
+673 
-684 KRLADSLG
+684 
-692 YATNIIKARGE
+692 
-703 AIGVGLCEGS
+703 
-713 KLKPY
+713 
-718 YHLSIHAFDDENLME
+718 
-733 SKRTNINKNSI
+733 
-744 RNFNTSVLTVE
+744 
-755 EVGNGDFYGFELDG
+755 
-769 DRLYLFN
+769 
-776 DCTVTHNCRTYN
+776 RTYN
-788 GRDINAEEGHNP
+788 GKDINAEEGCNP

-869 MWKNNTMLGYI
+869 MWKNNTMCGYI

-928 YKKRCQEF
+928 YQKRCQEF

-1031 NYAMDRDIPYF
+1031 NYAMDKDIPYF

>member
-242 LKFVENVGN
+242 LKFVENMDN

-293 YEKAYDY
+293 HEKAYDY

-432 CHAINTPIIM
+432 C
-442 ADGTRKMVQDI
+442 
-453 KVGDKIMGVNNTV
+453 
-466 RTVESL
+466 
-472 IRGNDKLFKI
+472 
-482 SQSRGEDYIVNEGHV
+482 
-497 LALEYS
+497 
-503 VKRKYMGYSKGDKLT
+503 
-518 MTVHD
+518 
-523 FMQIPASQRR
+523 
-533 HFKGYKDSYELEEKE
+533 
-548 YAIPPYI
+548 
-555 LGLWLGDGWKGG
+555 
-567 ATFSVNINETKIVE
+567 
-581 DISKYA
+581 
-587 ESIGRKVVIK
+587 
-597 EEEDEKCLVVTISD
+597 
-611 KDKQHENNLFRQGLK
+611 
-626 KYNLFDNKHIPEEY
+626 
-640 FYGSK
+640 
-645 AQRSAL
+645 
-651 LAGLV
+651 
-656 NTDGWA
+656 
-662 RIGRGRQTVCF
+662 
-673 GNTNIDLINGA
+673 
-684 KRLADSLG
+684 
-692 YATNIIKARGE
+692 
-703 AIGVGLCEGS
+703 
-713 KLKPY
+713 
-718 YHLSIHAFDDENLME
+718 
-733 SKRTNINKNSI
+733 
-744 RNFNTSVLTVE
+744 
-755 EVGNGDFYGFELDG
+755 
-769 DRLYLFN
+769 
-776 DCTVTHNCRTYN
+776 RTYN
-788 GRDINAEEGHNP
+788 GKDINAEEGCNP

-827 KDGENVVDKFMK
+827 KDGENVVDRFMK

-869 MWKNNTMLGYI
+869 MWKNNTMCGYI

-1031 NYAMDRDIPYF
+1031 NYAMDKDIPYF

>member
-28 SVNENMKPGVLDC
+28 SVNEDMKPGVLDC

-66 CLMEDNKVAAKSY
+66 CLMEENKVAAKSY

-124 MGEASSFVN
+124 VGEASSFVN

-242 LKFVENVGN
+242 LKFVENVDN

-266 DDDFKFLEEDTIDKR
+266 DDDFKFLEEDAIDKR

-293 YEKAYDY
+293 HEKAYDY
-300 ALSMLKDEVFQSVE
+300 ALSILKDEVFQSVE

-414 TNAGY
+414 TNDGY

-453 KVGDKIMGVNNTV
+453 EVGDKVMGVNNTV

-472 IRGNDKLFKI
+472 IRGNGKLFKI
-482 SQSRGEDYIVNEGHV
+482 SQRRGEDYIVNEGHV

-503 VKRKYMGYSKGDKLT
+503 SKRKYMGYSKGDKLT

-548 YAIPPYI
+548 FAIPPYI
-555 LGLWLGDGWKGG
+555 
-567 ATFSVNINETKIVE
+567 
-581 DISKYA
+581 
-587 ESIGRKVVIK
+587 
-597 EEEDEKCLVVTISD
+597 
-611 KDKQHENNLFRQGLK
+611 
-626 KYNLFDNKHIPEEY
+626 
-640 FYGSK
+640 
-645 AQRSAL
+645 
-651 LAGLV
+651 
-656 NTDGWA
+656 
-662 RIGRGRQTVCF
+662 
-673 GNTNIDLINGA
+673 
-684 KRLADSLG
+684 
-692 YATNIIKARGE
+692 
-703 AIGVGLCEGS
+703 
-713 KLKPY
+713 
-718 YHLSIHAFDDENLME
+718 
-733 SKRTNINKNSI
+733 
-744 RNFNTSVLTVE
+744 NTSVLTVE
-755 EVGNGDFYGFELDG
+755 GVGNGDFYGFELDG
-769 DRLYLFN
+769 DRLYLLN

-788 GRDINAEEGHNP
+788 GKDINAEEGHNP

-869 MWKNNTMLGYI
+869 MWKNNTMYGYI

-886 SALRHG
+886 SALKHG

-928 YKKRCQEF
+928 YQKRCQEF

-1031 NYAMDRDIPYF
+1031 NYAMDKDIPYF

-1064 PMCGSTNISRLRRVT
+1064 PMCGSTSISRLRRVT

>member
-28 SVNENMKPGVLDC
+28 SVNEDMKPGVLDC

-66 CLMEDNKVAAKSY
+66 CLMEENKVAAKSY

-124 MGEASSFVN
+124 VGEASSFVN

-242 LKFVENVGN
+242 LKFVENVDN

-266 DDDFKFLEEDTIDKR
+266 DDDFKFLEEDAIDKR

-293 YEKAYDY
+293 HEKAYDY
-300 ALSMLKDEVFQSVE
+300 ALSILKDEVFQSVE

-453 KVGDKIMGVNNTV
+453 EVGDKIMGVNNTV

-472 IRGNDKLFKI
+472 IRGNGKLFKI

-503 VKRKYMGYSKGDKLT
+503 SKRKYMGYSKGDKLT

-548 YAIPPYI
+548 FTIPP
-555 LGLWLGDGWKGG
+555 
-567 ATFSVNINETKIVE
+567 
-581 DISKYA
+581 
-587 ESIGRKVVIK
+587 
-597 EEEDEKCLVVTISD
+597 
-611 KDKQHENNLFRQGLK
+611 
-626 KYNLFDNKHIPEEY
+626 HI
-640 FYGSK
+640 
-645 AQRSAL
+645 
-651 LAGLV
+651 
-656 NTDGWA
+656 
-662 RIGRGRQTVCF
+662 
-673 GNTNIDLINGA
+673 
-684 KRLADSLG
+684 
-692 YATNIIKARGE
+692 
-703 AIGVGLCEGS
+703 
-713 KLKPY
+713 
-718 YHLSIHAFDDENLME
+718 
-733 SKRTNINKNSI
+733 
-744 RNFNTSVLTVE
+744 NTSVLTVE

-769 DRLYLFN
+769 DRLYLLN

-788 GRDINAEEGHNP
+788 GKDINAEEGHNP

-869 MWKNNTMLGYI
+869 MWKNNTMCGYI

-928 YKKRCQEF
+928 YQKRCQEF

-1031 NYAMDRDIPYF
+1031 NYAMDKDIPYF

>member
-66 CLMEDNKVAAKSY
+66 CLMEENKVAAKSY

-124 MGEASSFVN
+124 VGEASSFVN

-182 FVTRQADVRSPGS
+182 FITRQADVRSPGS

-202 LAVVFQ
+202 LAVLFQ

-242 LKFVENVGN
+242 LKFVENVDN

-293 YEKAYDY
+293 HEKAYDY

-453 KVGDKIMGVNNTV
+453 EVGDKVMGVNNTV

-472 IRGNDKLFKI
+472 IRGNGKLFKI

-503 VKRKYMGYSKGDKLT
+503 SKRKYMGYSKGDKLT

-548 YAIPPYI
+548 FAIPPYI
-555 LGLWLGDGWKGG
+555 
-567 ATFSVNINETKIVE
+567 
-581 DISKYA
+581 
-587 ESIGRKVVIK
+587 
-597 EEEDEKCLVVTISD
+597 
-611 KDKQHENNLFRQGLK
+611 
-626 KYNLFDNKHIPEEY
+626 
-640 FYGSK
+640 
-645 AQRSAL
+645 
-651 LAGLV
+651 
-656 NTDGWA
+656 
-662 RIGRGRQTVCF
+662 
-673 GNTNIDLINGA
+673 
-684 KRLADSLG
+684 
-692 YATNIIKARGE
+692 
-703 AIGVGLCEGS
+703 
-713 KLKPY
+713 
-718 YHLSIHAFDDENLME
+718 
-733 SKRTNINKNSI
+733 
-744 RNFNTSVLTVE
+744 NTSVLTVE

-769 DRLYLFN
+769 DRLYLLN

-788 GRDINAEEGHNP
+788 GKDINAEEGHNP

-869 MWKNNTMLGYI
+869 MWKNNTMCGYI

-928 YKKRCQEF
+928 YQKRCQEF

-1031 NYAMDRDIPYF
+1031 NYAMDKDIPYF

>member
-28 SVNENMKPGVLDC
+28 SVNEDMKPGVLDC

-46 KDEDDEKIVDA
+46 KDEDNEKIVDA

-66 CLMEDNKVAAKSY
+66 CLMEENKVAAKSY

-124 MGEASSFVN
+124 VGEASSFVN

-242 LKFVENVGN
+242 LKFVENVDN

-266 DDDFKFLEEDTIDKR
+266 DDDFKFLEEDAIDKR
-281 KHISIDNKIYKS
+281 KHISIDNKIYRS
-293 YEKAYDY
+293 HEKADDY
-300 ALSMLKDEVFQSVE
+300 ALSILKDEVFQSVE

-453 KVGDKIMGVNNTV
+453 EVGDKIMGVNNTV

-472 IRGNDKLFKI
+472 IRGNGKLFKI

-503 VKRKYMGYSKGDKLT
+503 SKRKYMGYSKGDKLT

-548 YAIPPYI
+548 FAIPPYI
-555 LGLWLGDGWKGG
+555 
-567 ATFSVNINETKIVE
+567 
-581 DISKYA
+581 
-587 ESIGRKVVIK
+587 
-597 EEEDEKCLVVTISD
+597 
-611 KDKQHENNLFRQGLK
+611 
-626 KYNLFDNKHIPEEY
+626 
-640 FYGSK
+640 
-645 AQRSAL
+645 
-651 LAGLV
+651 
-656 NTDGWA
+656 
-662 RIGRGRQTVCF
+662 
-673 GNTNIDLINGA
+673 
-684 KRLADSLG
+684 
-692 YATNIIKARGE
+692 
-703 AIGVGLCEGS
+703 
-713 KLKPY
+713 
-718 YHLSIHAFDDENLME
+718 
-733 SKRTNINKNSI
+733 
-744 RNFNTSVLTVE
+744 NTSVLTVE

-769 DRLYLFN
+769 DRLYLLN

-788 GRDINAEEGHNP
+788 GKDINAEEGHNP

-869 MWKNNTMLGYI
+869 MWKNNTMCGYI

-928 YKKRCQEF
+928 YQKRCQEF
-936 KESERLNYGVYY
+936 KELERLNYGVYY

-1031 NYAMDRDIPYF
+1031 NYAMDKDIPYF

>member
-28 SVNENMKPGVLDC
+28 SVNEDMKPGVLDC

-124 MGEASSFVN
+124 VGEASSFVN

-242 LKFVENVGN
+242 LKFVENVDN

-266 DDDFKFLEEDTIDKR
+266 DDDFKFLEENTIDKR

-293 YEKAYDY
+293 HEKAYDY

-453 KVGDKIMGVNNTV
+453 EVGDKIMGVNNTV

-503 VKRKYMGYSKGDKLT
+503 SKRKYMGYSKGDKLT

-533 HFKGYKDSYELEEKE
+533 HFKGYKDSYKLEEKE
-548 YAIPPYI
+548 FTIPP
-555 LGLWLGDGWKGG
+555 
-567 ATFSVNINETKIVE
+567 
-581 DISKYA
+581 
-587 ESIGRKVVIK
+587 
-597 EEEDEKCLVVTISD
+597 
-611 KDKQHENNLFRQGLK
+611 
-626 KYNLFDNKHIPEEY
+626 HI
-640 FYGSK
+640 
-645 AQRSAL
+645 
-651 LAGLV
+651 
-656 NTDGWA
+656 
-662 RIGRGRQTVCF
+662 
-673 GNTNIDLINGA
+673 
-684 KRLADSLG
+684 
-692 YATNIIKARGE
+692 
-703 AIGVGLCEGS
+703 
-713 KLKPY
+713 
-718 YHLSIHAFDDENLME
+718 
-733 SKRTNINKNSI
+733 
-744 RNFNTSVLTVE
+744 NTSVLTVE

-788 GRDINAEEGHNP
+788 GKDINAEEGHNP

-827 KDGENVVDKFMK
+827 KDGENVVDRFMK

-869 MWKNNTMLGYI
+869 MWKNNTMCGYI

-928 YKKRCQEF
+928 YQKRCQEF

-1031 NYAMDRDIPYF
+1031 NYAMDKDIPYF

>member
-28 SVNENMKPGVLDC
+28 SVNEDMKPGVLDC

-46 KDEDDEKIVDA
+46 KDEDDGKIVDA

-124 MGEASSFVN
+124 VGEASSFVN

-147 KNHLNNEVYI
+147 KNHLNNEIYV

-281 KHISIDNKIYKS
+281 KHISIDNKIYRS

-300 ALSMLKDEVFQSVE
+300 ALSILKDEVFQSVE

-453 KVGDKIMGVNNTV
+453 EVGDKIMGVNNTV

-472 IRGNDKLFKI
+472 IRGNGKLFKI

-503 VKRKYMGYSKGDKLT
+503 SKRKYMGYSKGDKLT

-548 YAIPPYI
+548 FAIPPYI
-555 LGLWLGDGWKGG
+555 
-567 ATFSVNINETKIVE
+567 
-581 DISKYA
+581 
-587 ESIGRKVVIK
+587 
-597 EEEDEKCLVVTISD
+597 
-611 KDKQHENNLFRQGLK
+611 
-626 KYNLFDNKHIPEEY
+626 
-640 FYGSK
+640 
-645 AQRSAL
+645 
-651 LAGLV
+651 
-656 NTDGWA
+656 
-662 RIGRGRQTVCF
+662 
-673 GNTNIDLINGA
+673 
-684 KRLADSLG
+684 
-692 YATNIIKARGE
+692 
-703 AIGVGLCEGS
+703 
-713 KLKPY
+713 
-718 YHLSIHAFDDENLME
+718 
-733 SKRTNINKNSI
+733 
-744 RNFNTSVLTVE
+744 NTSVLTVE
-755 EVGNGDFYGFELDG
+755 EVENGDFYGFELDG
-769 DRLYLFN
+769 DRLYLLN

-788 GRDINAEEGHNP
+788 GKDINAEEGHNP

-869 MWKNNTMLGYI
+869 MWKNNTMYGYI

-886 SALRHG
+886 SALKHG

-928 YKKRCQEF
+928 YQKRCQEF

-1031 NYAMDRDIPYF
+1031 NYAMDKDIPYF

>member
-28 SVNENMKPGVLDC
+28 SVNEDMKPGVLDC

-66 CLMEDNKVAAKSY
+66 CLMEDNKLAAKSY

-124 MGEASSFVN
+124 VGEASSFVN

-242 LKFVENVGN
+242 LKFVENVDN

-281 KHISIDNKIYKS
+281 KHISIDNKIYRS
-293 YEKAYDY
+293 HEKAYDY
-300 ALSMLKDEVFQSVE
+300 ALSILKDEVFQSVE

-453 KVGDKIMGVNNTV
+453 EVGDKVMGVNNTV

-472 IRGNDKLFKI
+472 IRGNGKLFKI

-503 VKRKYMGYSKGDKLT
+503 SKRKYMGYSKGDKLT

-533 HFKGYKDSYELEEKE
+533 HFKGYKDSYELKEKE
-548 YAIPPYI
+548 FAISPYI
-555 LGLWLGDGWKGG
+555 
-567 ATFSVNINETKIVE
+567 
-581 DISKYA
+581 
-587 ESIGRKVVIK
+587 
-597 EEEDEKCLVVTISD
+597 
-611 KDKQHENNLFRQGLK
+611 
-626 KYNLFDNKHIPEEY
+626 
-640 FYGSK
+640 
-645 AQRSAL
+645 
-651 LAGLV
+651 
-656 NTDGWA
+656 
-662 RIGRGRQTVCF
+662 
-673 GNTNIDLINGA
+673 
-684 KRLADSLG
+684 
-692 YATNIIKARGE
+692 
-703 AIGVGLCEGS
+703 
-713 KLKPY
+713 
-718 YHLSIHAFDDENLME
+718 
-733 SKRTNINKNSI
+733 
-744 RNFNTSVLTVE
+744 NTSVLTVE

-769 DRLYLFN
+769 DRLYLLN

-788 GRDINAEEGHNP
+788 GKDINAEEGHNP

-869 MWKNNTMLGYI
+869 MWKNNTMCGYI

-928 YKKRCQEF
+928 YQKRCQEF

-1031 NYAMDRDIPYF
+1031 NYAMDKDIPYF

>member
-28 SVNENMKPGVLDC
+28 SVNEDMKPGVLDC

-124 MGEASSFVN
+124 VGEASSFVN

-147 KNHLNNEVYI
+147 KNHLNNEIYV

-266 DDDFKFLEEDTIDKR
+266 DDDFKFLEENTIDKR

-293 YEKAYDY
+293 HEKAYDY

-453 KVGDKIMGVNNTV
+453 EVGDKVMGVNNTV

-472 IRGNDKLFKI
+472 IRGNGKLFKI

-503 VKRKYMGYSKGDKLT
+503 SKRKYMGYSKGDKLT

-548 YAIPPYI
+548 FAIPPYI
-555 LGLWLGDGWKGG
+555 
-567 ATFSVNINETKIVE
+567 
-581 DISKYA
+581 
-587 ESIGRKVVIK
+587 
-597 EEEDEKCLVVTISD
+597 
-611 KDKQHENNLFRQGLK
+611 
-626 KYNLFDNKHIPEEY
+626 
-640 FYGSK
+640 
-645 AQRSAL
+645 
-651 LAGLV
+651 
-656 NTDGWA
+656 
-662 RIGRGRQTVCF
+662 
-673 GNTNIDLINGA
+673 
-684 KRLADSLG
+684 
-692 YATNIIKARGE
+692 
-703 AIGVGLCEGS
+703 
-713 KLKPY
+713 
-718 YHLSIHAFDDENLME
+718 
-733 SKRTNINKNSI
+733 
-744 RNFNTSVLTVE
+744 NTSVLTVE

-769 DRLYLFN
+769 DRLYLLN

-788 GRDINAEEGHNP
+788 GKDINAEEGHNP

-869 MWKNNTMLGYI
+869 MWKNNTMCGYI

-928 YKKRCQEF
+928 YQKRCQEF

-968 IPNVSDRDYFTNSMH
+968 IPNASDRDYFTNSMH

-1031 NYAMDRDIPYF
+1031 NYAMDKDIPYF

>member
-124 MGEASSFVN
+124 VGEASSFVN

-147 KNHLNNEVYI
+147 KNHLNNEIYV

-281 KHISIDNKIYKS
+281 KHISIDNKIYRS
-293 YEKAYDY
+293 HEKAYDY
-300 ALSMLKDEVFQSVE
+300 ALSILKDEVFQSVE

-453 KVGDKIMGVNNTV
+453 EVGDKIMGVNNTV

-472 IRGNDKLFKI
+472 IRGNGKLFKI

-503 VKRKYMGYSKGDKLT
+503 SKRKYMGYSKGDKLT

-548 YAIPPYI
+548 FAIPPYI
-555 LGLWLGDGWKGG
+555 
-567 ATFSVNINETKIVE
+567 
-581 DISKYA
+581 
-587 ESIGRKVVIK
+587 
-597 EEEDEKCLVVTISD
+597 
-611 KDKQHENNLFRQGLK
+611 
-626 KYNLFDNKHIPEEY
+626 
-640 FYGSK
+640 
-645 AQRSAL
+645 
-651 LAGLV
+651 
-656 NTDGWA
+656 
-662 RIGRGRQTVCF
+662 
-673 GNTNIDLINGA
+673 
-684 KRLADSLG
+684 
-692 YATNIIKARGE
+692 
-703 AIGVGLCEGS
+703 
-713 KLKPY
+713 
-718 YHLSIHAFDDENLME
+718 
-733 SKRTNINKNSI
+733 
-744 RNFNTSVLTVE
+744 NTSVLTVE
-755 EVGNGDFYGFELDG
+755 EVENGDFYGFELDG
-769 DRLYLFN
+769 DRLYLLN

-788 GRDINAEEGHNP
+788 GKDINAEEGHNP

-869 MWKNNTMLGYI
+869 MWKNNTMYGYI

-886 SALRHG
+886 SALKHG

-928 YKKRCQEF
+928 YQKRCQEF

-1031 NYAMDRDIPYF
+1031 NYAMDKDIPYF

>member
-28 SVNENMKPGVLDC
+28 SVNEDMKPGVLDC

-124 MGEASSFVN
+124 VGEASSFVN

-266 DDDFKFLEEDTIDKR
+266 DDDFKFLEENTIDKR

-293 YEKAYDY
+293 HEKAYDY

-453 KVGDKIMGVNNTV
+453 EVGDKIMGVNNTV

-472 IRGNDKLFKI
+472 IRGNGKLFKI

-503 VKRKYMGYSKGDKLT
+503 SKRKYMGYSKGDKLT

-533 HFKGYKDSYELEEKE
+533 HFKGYKDSYKLEEKE
-548 YAIPPYI
+548 FTIPP
-555 LGLWLGDGWKGG
+555 
-567 ATFSVNINETKIVE
+567 
-581 DISKYA
+581 
-587 ESIGRKVVIK
+587 
-597 EEEDEKCLVVTISD
+597 
-611 KDKQHENNLFRQGLK
+611 
-626 KYNLFDNKHIPEEY
+626 HI
-640 FYGSK
+640 
-645 AQRSAL
+645 
-651 LAGLV
+651 
-656 NTDGWA
+656 
-662 RIGRGRQTVCF
+662 
-673 GNTNIDLINGA
+673 
-684 KRLADSLG
+684 
-692 YATNIIKARGE
+692 
-703 AIGVGLCEGS
+703 
-713 KLKPY
+713 
-718 YHLSIHAFDDENLME
+718 
-733 SKRTNINKNSI
+733 
-744 RNFNTSVLTVE
+744 NTSVLTVE

-769 DRLYLFN
+769 DRLYLLN

-788 GRDINAEEGHNP
+788 GKDINAEEGHNP

-869 MWKNNTMLGYI
+869 MWKNNTMCGYI

-928 YKKRCQEF
+928 YQKRCQEF

-1031 NYAMDRDIPYF
+1031 NYAMDKDIPYF